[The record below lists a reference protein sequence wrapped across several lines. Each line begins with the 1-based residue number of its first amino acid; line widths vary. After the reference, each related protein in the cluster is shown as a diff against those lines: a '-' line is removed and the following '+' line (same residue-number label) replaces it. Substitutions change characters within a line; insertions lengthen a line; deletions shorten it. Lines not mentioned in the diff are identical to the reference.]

1 MTGPAHRDGLH
12 PGQGPDQEPEHG
24 PALKK
29 TPSAKSASL
38 DLLSDILGHKFDHLG
53 LLTRAIT
60 HASAEPR
67 AWNAY
72 ERLEFLGDRVL
83 GLVVAEHL
91 LDRFPH
97 EREGAIAKR
106 HVSLVRRE
114 TLAAVAREIKLGD
127 YLQISRGEDEAGA
140 RDSDTILSDAME
152 AVIGAL
158 YLDGGLAAASRFI
171 LKFWNPL
178 LELDLRP
185 PQDPKTALQ
194 EWAQGQRLPLPVYET
209 VDQTGPAHAPEFT
222 VEVRV
227 EGQPSERA
235 TGRSKRLAEQAAAET
250 MLTKV
255 APHAG

>member
-1 MTGPAHRDGLH
+1 MSESDRDLGGLA
-12 PGQGPDQEPEHG
+12 G
-24 PALKK
+24 
-29 TPSAKSASL
+29 
-38 DLLSDILGHKFDHLG
+38 ILGHTFRHPDILR
-53 LLTRAIT
+53 RAVT

-83 GLVVAEHL
+83 ALIIAEQL

-114 TLAAVAREIKLGD
+114 TLAEVAHTIGLGR
-127 YLQISRGEDEAGA
+127 YLIISRGEDEAGA
-140 RDSDTILSDAME
+140 RASDTIISDAME

-158 YLDGGLAAASRFI
+158 YLDGELEAARRFI
-171 LKFWNPL
+171 LRHWNPL
-178 LELDLRP
+178 LEMDLRP

-194 EWAQGQRLPLPVYET
+194 EWAQGRRLPLPNYVT
-209 VDQTGPAHAPEFT
+209 VVQTGPAHAPEFT

-227 EGQPSERA
+227 DGQVSQRA
-235 TGRSKRLAEQAAAET
+235 TGKSKRLAEQAAAAA
-250 MLTKV
+250 MLQV
-255 APHAG
+255 IPE

>member
-1 MTGPAHRDGLH
+1 MSEAERDLGGLA
-12 PGQGPDQEPEHG
+12 E
-24 PALKK
+24 
-29 TPSAKSASL
+29 
-38 DLLSDILGHKFDHLG
+38 ILGHSFRHPDILR
-53 LLTRAIT
+53 RAVT

-83 GLVVAEHL
+83 ALVVAEQL

-97 EREGAIAKR
+97 EREGSIAKR

-114 TLAAVAREIKLGD
+114 TLAEVAHSIGLGRF
-127 YLQISRGEDEAGA
+127 LIISRGEDEAGA
-140 RDSDTILSDAME
+140 RASDTILSDAME

-158 YLDGGLAAASRFI
+158 YLDGELEAARRFI
-171 LKFWNPL
+171 LRHWNPL

-194 EWAQGQRLPLPVYET
+194 EWAQGRRLPLPGYTT
-209 VDQTGPAHAPEFT
+209 VAQTGPAHAPEFT

-227 EGQPSERA
+227 EGQAPQRA
-235 TGRSKRLAEQAAAET
+235 SGKSKRLAEQAAAQA
-250 MLTKV
+250 MLREI
-255 APHAG
+255 GE

>member
-1 MTGPAHRDGLH
+1 MS
-12 PGQGPDQEPEHG
+12 EPERDLG
-24 PALKK
+24 GL
-29 TPSAKSASL
+29 AS
-38 DLLSDILGHKFDHLG
+38 ILGHTFRHPDILR
-53 LLTRAIT
+53 RAVT

-83 GLVVAEHL
+83 ALIIAEQL

-114 TLAAVAREIKLGD
+114 TLAEVAHTIGLGR
-127 YLQISRGEDEAGA
+127 YLIISRGEDEAGA
-140 RDSDTILSDAME
+140 RASDTILSDAME

-158 YLDGGLAAASRFI
+158 YLDGELEAARHFI
-171 LKFWNPL
+171 LKHWNPL

-194 EWAQGQRLPLPVYET
+194 EWAQGRRLPLPNYVT
-209 VDQTGPAHAPEFT
+209 VVQTGPAHAPEFT

-227 EGQPSERA
+227 DGLVPQRA
-235 TGRSKRLAEQAAAET
+235 TGKSKRLAEQAAAAA
-250 MLTKV
+250 MLQV
-255 APHAG
+255 IPE

>member
-1 MTGPAHRDGLH
+1 MSETDRDLNALAETLGHTFSH
-12 PGQGPDQEPEHG
+12 P
-24 PALKK
+24 
-29 TPSAKSASL
+29 
-38 DLLSDILGHKFDHLG
+38 DILR
-53 LLTRAIT
+53 RAVT

-83 GLVVAEHL
+83 ALAVAEQL

-97 EREGAIAKR
+97 EREGSIAKR

-114 TLAAVAREIKLGD
+114 TLAEVAHTIDLGR
-127 YLQISRGEDEAGA
+127 YLIVSRGEDEAGA
-140 RDSDTILSDAME
+140 RASDTILSDAME

-158 YLDGGLAAASRFI
+158 YLDGGLAAAQRFI
-171 LKFWNPL
+171 LKQWNPL

-194 EWAQGQRLPLPVYET
+194 EWAQGRRLPLPVYAT
-209 VDQTGPAHAPEFT
+209 IAQTGPAHAPEFT

-227 EGQPSERA
+227 EGVHPQRA
-235 TGRSKRLAEQAAAET
+235 TGKSKRLAEQGAAAA
-250 MLTKV
+250 MLENL
-255 APHAG
+255 PE